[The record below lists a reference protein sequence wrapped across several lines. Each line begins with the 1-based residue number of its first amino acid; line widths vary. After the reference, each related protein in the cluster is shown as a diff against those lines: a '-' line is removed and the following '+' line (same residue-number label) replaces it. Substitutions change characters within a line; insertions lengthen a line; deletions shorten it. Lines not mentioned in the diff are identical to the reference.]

1 MRYYNGGIKMQ
12 EKRINF
18 DIKDG
23 EVFFAHELS
32 VNFNPTQFIFD
43 FRSIT
48 PRVDPRSNEG
58 HVIAI
63 KHNVVLVD
71 PYHAKRISEFLSK
84 KVSDYEKNFGGI
96 EKPKA
101 IKEFEKK
108 HKKSATKKSEKTQT
122 PTYFG

>member
-1 MRYYNGGIKMQ
+1 ME

-32 VNFNPTQFIFD
+32 VNFNPTQFVFD

-58 HVIAI
+58 PVIAI
-63 KHNVVLVD
+63 KHNVVLVE
-71 PYHAKRISEFLSK
+71 PHHAKKIAEFLLK
-84 KVSDYEKNFGGI
+84 KISDYEKNFGSI

-101 IKEFEKK
+101 LKELEKK
-108 HKKSATKKSEKTQT
+108 YKKGVIKKREKTQT

>member
-1 MRYYNGGIKMQ
+1 MQ

-32 VNFNPTQFIFD
+32 VNFNPTQFVFD

-58 HVIAI
+58 PVIAI
-63 KHNVVLVD
+63 KHNVILVE
-71 PYHAKRISEFLSK
+71 PYHAKSIAEFLLK
-84 KVSDYEKNFGGI
+84 KIGDYEKNFGKI

-101 IKEFEKK
+101 LEELEKK
-108 HKKSATKKSEKTQT
+108 HKKEITKKKEVTQT

>member
-1 MRYYNGGIKMQ
+1 MEENKM
-12 EKRINF
+12 EGKRINF

-32 VNFNPTQFIFD
+32 VNFNPTQFVLD

-58 HVIAI
+58 PVISI
-63 KHNVVLVD
+63 KHNVVLVE
-71 PYHAKRISEFLSK
+71 PYHAKKIHEFLSK
-84 KVSDYEKNFGGI
+84 KINDYEKNFGKI

-101 IKEFEKK
+101 IKELEKK
-108 HKKSATKKSEKTQT
+108 YRKGSMKKKEKANI
-122 PTYFG
+122 PAYFG